1 MTGSWQVPILTYHA
15 LHAPG
20 WEYHENDHIALEQD
34 LALIDSLG
42 FRVVPL
48 SVLVSHLFNK
58 PDARLEQGTFV
69 ALSFDD
75 GPDVDYIDFHH
86 PDWGSLLS
94 FYSLLLKWPELGWDG
109 GTPVGTSFVIASPVA
124 RAELD
129 RTCIAG
135 RNEWRDDWWL
145 EAATQGTL
153 EIANHSWDHTHNSLA
168 SLVVGPEHRGTFS
181 TISSF
186 EDADAE
192 ILNAE
197 KFIREKTNGK
207 STPLFAYPYGEN
219 NDFLIDEYFPARSQW
234 IRAAFATGGEP
245 VTKSSNRWN
254 LPRYVCGDHW
264 KTSDEL
270 MRILTLSAR

>member
-1 MTGSWQVPILTYHA
+1 MTGGWQVPILTYHG

-58 PDARLEQGTFV
+58 PDARLEQGKFV

-75 GPDVDYIDFHH
+75 GTDFDYIDFHH
-86 PDWGSLLS
+86 PGWGSLTS
-94 FYSLLLKWPELGWDG
+94 FQSLLLKWPKLGWDG
-109 GTPVGTSFVIASPVA
+109 GRPVGTSFVIASPEA

-129 RTCIAG
+129 QSCIAG
-135 RNEWRDDWWL
+135 RNQWRDDWWL

-153 EIANHSWDHTHNSLA
+153 EIANHSWDHTHQSVA
-168 SLVVGPEHRGTFS
+168 SLVVGPKHRGTFS
-181 TISSF
+181 MINSF
-186 EDADAE
+186 DDADAE

-197 KFIREKTNGK
+197 KFIREKINGK
-207 STPLFAYPYGEN
+207 STPLFAYPYGES
-219 NDFLIDEYFPARSQW
+219 NDFLAEEYFPARSEW
-234 IRAAFATGGEP
+234 FKAAFTTVGEH
-245 VTKSSNRWN
+245 VTRACNRWK
-254 LPRYVCGDHW
+254 LPRYVCGEHW
-264 KTSDEL
+264 KSSDEL